1 MKEFWDSRYSE
12 EGFAYGLEANDF
24 LKSHYTELP
33 SGGRVLCLSEGE
45 GRNAIFLAHQG
56 FDVTA
61 VDISEIGLKKAQD
74 RAKKEEVKLSTIH
87 ADLES
92 FDFGLECWDGIIS
105 IFGHLPQAI
114 RTKVHEKIYP
124 ALKINGVFLIEAY
137 TPEQLLFKT
146 GGPKDESM
154 MLTLSIVGDELTKL
168 TPIIKRTCLRDIQE
182 GKYHSGLSAVIQ
194 YLGKK
199 Y

>member
-1 MKEFWDSRYSE
+1 MKDFWDSRYSE
-12 EGFAYGLEANDF
+12 DGFAYGLEANDF
-24 LKSHYTELP
+24 LKSHFSELP

-45 GRNAIFLAHQG
+45 GRNAIFLSHKG

-61 VDISEIGLKKAQD
+61 VDISEVGLKKAQE
-74 RAKKEEVKLSTIH
+74 RAMREGVKLSTIV
-87 ADLES
+87 ADLEY
-92 FDFGLECWDGIIS
+92 FDFGSESWDGIIS
-105 IFGHLPQAI
+105 IFGHLPPGV
-114 RTKVHEKIYP
+114 RTRVHEKIYP
-124 ALKINGVFLIEAY
+124 ALKKNGVFLLEAY

-154 MLTLSIVGDELTKL
+154 MLTVSIVENELSQLRPT
-168 TPIIKRTCLRDIQE
+168 IKRTCLRDIQE